1 MGSKWKFKVNNNMP
15 DYGVT
20 DDATKTITINKH
32 KHHKKA
38 AHGIPEKDNTLIN
51 TIAHELMHKD
61 HPKMHEH
68 TVRKLTRIKVKQMN
82 QGTKNTM
89 YKKFA

>member
-1 MGSKWKFKVNNNMP
+1 MG

-20 DDATKTITINKH
+20 DDVKKTITINKA
-32 KHHKKA
+32 KHYKKA
-38 AHGIPEKDNTLIN
+38 DGVPEKDNTLIN

-68 TVRKLTRIKVKQMN
+68 TVRKLTRMKVAGMGKSAK
-82 QGTKNTM
+82 TKAYN
-89 YKKFA
+89 KFS